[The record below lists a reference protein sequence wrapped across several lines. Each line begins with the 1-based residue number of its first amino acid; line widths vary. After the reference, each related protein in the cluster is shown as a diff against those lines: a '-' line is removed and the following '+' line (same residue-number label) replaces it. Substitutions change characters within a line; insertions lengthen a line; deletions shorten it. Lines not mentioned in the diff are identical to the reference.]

1 MTTKMQKAAAGLV
14 AAAITLAPMIS
25 FAHADSSPKRAQAQA
40 SASLSRYSSD
50 VTCTSAHDGTAVPPK
65 DTLSARA
72 SSKCDD
78 SALVP
83 QGTDAGTVA
92 PQADRPGGVDM
103 PNDTTAGNSTPG
115 GVTTANPASPAAVG
129 NYDFGRYSSSS
140 SSGTSVKS

>member
-1 MTTKMQKAAAGLV
+1 MTPARKLMAAGLLTAAV
-14 AAAITLAPMIS
+14 AAAPLIS
-25 FAHADSSPKRAQAQA
+25 SAHSESSPKRAQASA
-40 SASLSRYSSD
+40 SASLSRYSGD

-92 PQADRPGGVDM
+92 PEADRPGGVDM
-103 PNDTTAGNSTPG
+103 PNNTAAGNSTPG

-129 NYDFGRYSSSS
+129 SYDYGRYSSSS
-140 SSGTSVKS
+140 SSTSVKS